1 MAYEILCAV
10 LEIRASLNYIYKLN
24 GTHFKK
30 EVDEQRDLGVIINN
44 RLTPSSHI
52 QNIRSKASQR
62 LFMIK
67 RCFTGLTKAKLSTLY
82 TNRAAY
88 YPTGSLL
95 EYASIIWNPWSRKDI
110 SALDSVQRKCD
121 KLCSLLRRYHLSLC
135 VRGDIDLTWLRHTS
149 LSTINTRRIHN
160 VCSLYHTGSYVVIKT
175 RYSNR
180 LQELIYR
187 SSFSVIVLWIPGI
200 YYRDNWSR
208 YCGFKPSGEDWCE
221 SCHLAKTTY
230 RPGNQVSNHD
240 LWMYCNGRYEHIV
253 AVGTRPRN

>member
-1 MAYEILCAV
+1 VAYEILCAV

-135 VRGDIDLTWLRHTS
+135 VRGDIDLT
-149 LSTINTRRIHN
+149 
-160 VCSLYHTGSYVVIKT
+160 
-175 RYSNR
+175 
-180 LQELIYR
+180 
-187 SSFSVIVLWIPGI
+187 
-200 YYRDNWSR
+200 
-208 YCGFKPSGEDWCE
+208 
-221 SCHLAKTTY
+221 
-230 RPGNQVSNHD
+230 
-240 LWMYCNGRYEHIV
+240 
-253 AVGTRPRN
+253 